1 MKTKAAYEMAI
12 WVVKC
17 ENDHYETDPLVRN
30 LESVASIKQLE
41 NIKAV
46 RSPLLQ
52 TYI

>member
-1 MKTKAAYEMAI
+1 MKTKGAYEMAI
-12 WVVKC
+12 WVVKMWKWSLQ
-17 ENDHYETDPLVRN
+17 NIPLVRN